1 MEITSCRYMSRLN
14 FLGFHCFPFSH
25 SSWFCLAI
33 IRVLFFFKFF
43 YLIFF
48 FTHTGL
54 SLPLFPLF
62 VFLFSLLFILDLLM
76 FLFFF
81 LPDFTSQ
88 KASFVLGANKRMS
101 ASQMNYPH
109 QCVDLSSE
117 NIGPCSGRLKYS
129 YILTLHSCR
138 QAFP

>member
-33 IRVLFFFKFF
+33 IRVFFF
-43 YLIFF
+43 FF